1 MESAESVSEQDTSV
15 GAGED
20 FRGKLF
26 SVMIYYVKKRKAN

>member
-1 MESAESVSEQDTSV
+1 MESVDSVSEQDTCV